1 MHLARTVLL
10 VFDEMTL
17 DPEPQAEATRFAEL
31 AMETLSA
38 LPEEQHDSQSRMSIA
53 QASWG
58 IRLQLRWG
66 TKKFMDVTAIHELP
80 AMSSEEEVLNRE
92 QDG

>member
-1 MHLARTVLL
+1 
-10 VFDEMTL
+10 
-17 DPEPQAEATRFAEL
+17 
-31 AMETLSA
+31 METLSA

-92 QDG
+92 QDS